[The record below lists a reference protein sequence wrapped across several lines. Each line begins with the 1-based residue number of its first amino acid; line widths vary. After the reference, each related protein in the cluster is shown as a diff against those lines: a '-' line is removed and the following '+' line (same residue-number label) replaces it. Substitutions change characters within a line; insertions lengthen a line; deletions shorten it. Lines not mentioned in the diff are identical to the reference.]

1 MEELRRRLASVVS
14 LADFEPLARLAME
27 PAAFEYVAG
36 GSWDELTLA
45 DNEAAWRR
53 RRLRPRVL
61 VDVSR
66 VDPSTTM
73 LGEATALPLAIAP
86 MAGQGLAHAEAE
98 TAVARAAAVAGVPF
112 ILSTMSTRSLE
123 EVASGAPDALKW
135 FQLYSQADPGRTRE
149 LVRRAEAAGYRAIVL
164 TVDLPVLG
172 YRERDRRSGFDLVGP
187 HGNFADADGDA
198 THAGGIHADGL
209 GDGFAKLEEDLLT
222 GLSWKDLATIRG
234 WSSLPLVLKGI
245 MTAEDARLAA
255 EHGVDGI
262 VVTNHG
268 ARQLDRVPAPIDV
281 LEGIVAAVDG
291 ATEVWVDG
299 GVRRGLDLAIARA
312 LGARGVLIGKPIYW
326 ALAAGGQA
334 GVERALAIL
343 REEFEIVLALLGT
356 PTPDD
361 IGPAHVVP
369 ATPAGL
375 VRPDVPLPS
384 GR

>member
-1 MEELRRRLASVVS
+1 MDELARRLAGVVS

-27 PAAFEYVAG
+27 PAAFDYVAG
-36 GSWDELTLA
+36 GAWDEISLA
-45 DNEAAWRR
+45 ENEAAWRR

-66 VDPSTTM
+66 VDAATTM
-73 LGEATALPLAIAP
+73 LGTTTTLPLAIAP
-86 MAGQGLAHAEAE
+86 MAGQLLAHPDAEV
-98 TAVARAAAVAGVPF
+98 AVARAAAVAGVPF
-112 ILSTMSTRSLE
+112 ILSTMWTRPME
-123 EVASGAPDALKW
+123 EVASGSPDGVKW
-135 FQLYSQADPGRTRE
+135 FQLYFQADPGRSRA
-149 LVRRAEAAGYRAIVL
+149 LVDRAEAAGYRAIVL

-172 YRERDRRSGFDLVGP
+172 FRERDRRSGFDLVGP
-187 HGNFADADGDA
+187 HGNFVAFETGA
-198 THAGGIHADGL
+198 THAGAIHDDGL
-209 GDGFAKLEEDLLT
+209 GGGFAPAQDGLLT
-222 GLSWKDLATIRG
+222 GLSWDDLATIRG
-234 WSSLPLVLKGI
+234 WSSLPLVVKGI
-245 MTAEDARLAA
+245 MTPEDARLAA
-255 EHGVDGI
+255 DCGVDGI
-262 VVTNHG
+262 VVSNHG
-268 ARQLDRVPAPIDV
+268 ARQLDRVQAPIDV
-281 LEGIVAAVDG
+281 LESIVAAVDG

-369 ATPAGL
+369 VSPAG
-375 VRPDVPLPS
+375 VERPDMSLRS